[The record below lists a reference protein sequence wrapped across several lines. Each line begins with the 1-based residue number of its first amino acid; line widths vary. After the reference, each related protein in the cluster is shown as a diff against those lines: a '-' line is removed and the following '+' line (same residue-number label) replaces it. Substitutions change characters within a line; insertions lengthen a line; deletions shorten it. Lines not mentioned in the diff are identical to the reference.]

1 MQMPT
6 EKGLVDDLF
15 IHELCLALHMSRR
28 QLGEAM
34 DVHELT
40 VLWPEYYAALERE
53 RKREEDAQ
61 QSQPRSRR
69 FQG

>member
-6 EKGLVDDLF
+6 GKGLIDDLF

-34 DVHELT
+34 DAHELT
-40 VLWPEYYAALERE
+40 VLWPEFYAVQERE
-53 RKREEDAQ
+53 RVRQEEFQ
-61 QSQPRSRR
+61 HRRVGGFQS
-69 FQG
+69 